1 MYTIS
6 LFQGI
11 TVKIDEHTE
20 LVVARILAGSM
31 IEKQG
36 MEYLLSNQ
44 MLISDKIL

>member
-1 MYTIS
+1 MIS

-36 MEYLLSNQ
+36 TECLLSEQ
-44 MLISDKIL
+44 MFITDKP